1 MDVVVYT
8 LARKFPR
15 MIGKF
20 PNGQPIPFGP
30 FTFHQIGVLIGGLV
44 LVFVALQG
52 FGAPKLV
59 TAVIAAFVIVPGMVA
74 ARRIGF
80 SMARIDSR
88 VLWLARPWVR
98 RSPMSTGAR
107 PDPASVAAPIRTGHR
122 RAPIE
127 VE

>member
-44 LVFVALQG
+44 LAFVALQG
-52 FGAPKLV
+52 FDTPKLA
-59 TAVIAAFVIVPGMVA
+59 TAVIAAFVIVPGMAA

-88 VLWLARPWVR
+88 LLWLLRPWIR
-98 RSPMSTGAR
+98 RTPLATGSH
-107 PDPASVAAPIRTGHR
+107 PTTGITGPITTGHHR
-122 RAPIE
+122 TPFE
-127 VE
+127 VD